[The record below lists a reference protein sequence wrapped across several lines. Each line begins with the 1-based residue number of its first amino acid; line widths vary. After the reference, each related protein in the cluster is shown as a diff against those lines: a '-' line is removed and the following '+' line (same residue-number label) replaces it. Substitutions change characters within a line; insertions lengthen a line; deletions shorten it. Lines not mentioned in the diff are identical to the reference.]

1 MTRKRS
7 PHQLPL
13 FGQEQPLSGPN
24 DLRLYIHALPDYY
37 ARPGQRH
44 LAEAIHILLW
54 IVSTAR
60 HDHDT
65 SKQLATFRPKLEMNW
80 MLPDIQRTML
90 TDIALNFKL
99 LPPEVN
105 DIAGAFLDLL
115 REAADHNTPAREALE
130 VIDDSSN
137 QDDIEADHLFGGGGG
152 ES

>member
-13 FGQEQPLSGPN
+13 FGQEQPISGPN
-24 DLRLYIHALPDYY
+24 DIRLYVHALPDFY
-37 ARPGQRH
+37 QRRRDV
-44 LAEAIHILLW
+44 AEAIHILLW
-54 IVSTAR
+54 LISTYR
-60 HDHDT
+60 HEHQVAKT
-65 SKQLATFRPKLEMNW
+65 LATFTPKLELNW
-80 MLPDIQRTML
+80 MLPDIQRSIF

-115 REAADHNTPAREALE
+115 REAADYSTPAREALE